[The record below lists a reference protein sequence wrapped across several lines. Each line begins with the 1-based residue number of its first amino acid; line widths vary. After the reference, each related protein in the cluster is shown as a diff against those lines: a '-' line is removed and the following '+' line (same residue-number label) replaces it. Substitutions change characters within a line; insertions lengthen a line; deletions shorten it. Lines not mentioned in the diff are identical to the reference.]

1 VEADGLISCS
11 AKELTVLAA
20 TQRKKGQHEEALASA
35 LAATKAN
42 PDSANGWWQ
51 VALSGLALYDRR
63 RTLLNLTAQ
72 IIGAL
77 KRLD

>member
-1 VEADGLISCS
+1 VGRWVGPRQIAGHPLID
-11 AKELTVLAA
+11 E
-20 TQRKKGQHEEALASA
+20 
-35 LAATKAN
+35 
-42 PDSANGWWQ
+42 
-51 VALSGLALYDRR
+51 LSGDGNTDCFLDYSIVLDDKLLLGLSYDRC

>member
-1 VEADGLISCS
+1 L
-11 AKELTVLAA
+11 
-20 TQRKKGQHEEALASA
+20 ALASA

-51 VALSGLALYDRR
+51 VALSRLALYDWR

>member
-1 VEADGLISCS
+1 MIRSPRVAEGLMSGP

-20 TQRKKGQHEEALASA
+20 TQRKKGQHEEVLASA

-51 VALSGLALYDRR
+51 VALSGLALGDSRNAVP
-63 RTLLNLTAQ
+63 LWN
-72 IIGAL
+72 GP
-77 KRLD
+77 